1 MVENALKRLFLFIV
15 LFSFE
20 SISGCFKVTSNFV
33 SHIQTRHSI
42 EFNLTD
48 IIKKRRKFHTCLKST
63 AKDKYRRNQL
73 RNYKNTTSTF
83 KVVSN
88 GLTLYLVEKR
98 DL

>member
-48 IIKKRRKFHTCLKST
+48 IIKKEKKISHI
-63 AKDKYRRNQL
+63 
-73 RNYKNTTSTF
+73 F
-83 KVVSN
+83 KIN
-88 GLTLYLVEKR
+88 C
-98 DL
+98 